1 MTTIK
6 KTTTKKRAVAKK
18 KPSPAKSVAK
28 KKVAKKKPAKQE
40 QQTLRLD
47 PVLVINNAKALS
59 KELNA
64 LLNNNEDINID
75 ASKVEMVDTAI
86 LQLLLAITLELK
98 SKQHQVHWIKPS
110 PIFISNA
117 SLLGINNHLGLA

>member
-18 KPSPAKSVAK
+18 KSSPAKSVAK
-28 KKVAKKKPAKQE
+28 KKVAKKKSVKQ
-40 QQTLRLD
+40 QALKLD

-59 KELNA
+59 KDLNK
-64 LLNNNEDINID
+64 LLKNNEDINID

-117 SLLGINNHLGLA
+117 SLLGINNQLGLA